1 MLKNGDKFPA
11 GRRGRVGAATV
22 EFALTVP
29 VLVLVTFG
37 LIEIGQAVLAKQ
49 LLVNAARDG
58 ARSATL
64 EGANE
69 ELIRSS
75 VKDFLEGANI
85 TDATVH
91 LSPQPLTLAQ
101 GGDPVTVT
109 VSVPFSGISWLPA
122 PMFMKS
128 IQLSASVVMRREV
141 FTSTP

>member
-1 MLKNGDKFPA
+1 
-11 GRRGRVGAATV
+11 V

-29 VLVLVTFG
+29 FLVLFTFG

-69 ELIRSS
+69 ELIKAS
-75 VKDFLEGANI
+75 VKEFLDGASIKNG
-85 TDATVH
+85 TVVI
-91 LSPQPLTLAQ
+91 SPQPLTVAQ

-122 PMFMKS
+122 PMFMGKTD
-128 IQLSASVVMRREV
+128 LSATVVMRREV
-141 FTSTP
+141 FTSTQ